1 MNAYREHTK
10 YIIVD
15 ENGKPTNEK
24 FKTITILP
32 TTTNG
37 DVIKALFPNKLKLV
51 EVIGDACVYYDL
63 MRFDKNWWNAPYKAD
78 SEE

>member
-1 MNAYREHTK
+1 MNAYREHTI

-32 TTTNG
+32 TATNG
-37 DVIKALFPNKLKLV
+37 DVIKAIFPNLS
-51 EVIGDACVYYDL
+51 EYEYSL
-63 MRFDKNWWNAPYKAD
+63 MRFDTNWWNAPYKEGED
-78 SEE
+78 KE